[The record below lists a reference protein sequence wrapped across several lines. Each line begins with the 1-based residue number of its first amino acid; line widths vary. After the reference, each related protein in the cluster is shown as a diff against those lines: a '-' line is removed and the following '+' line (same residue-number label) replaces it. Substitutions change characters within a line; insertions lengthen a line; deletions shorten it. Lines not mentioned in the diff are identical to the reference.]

1 VSLTTPSFRI
11 DLNRE
16 RSHQQA
22 KRRRVMEKSETIGVR
37 FSSEITY
44 LLDSA
49 GREAPERFGA
59 LSAMFDVGTI
69 RHLEDR
75 GVGPGWHCLEVG
87 GGGGSV
93 ANWLCS
99 RVGPGGRVVVTDIDT
114 RFLENLKLPNLEVLR
129 HDLTRDPLAEAAYD
143 LVHLRLVLVHLPDKE
158 EILKRLVAA
167 LKPGGWLIDEE
178 FDTQSVPPDPTSS
191 PGEALLKTHV
201 AMGRLMADR
210 GFERRCGRLLFKR
223 FRERGLVNVGAEAR
237 MFMVQSGSP
246 GATLVRAN
254 YQQLRGDMIDAGYVT
269 DREFEED
276 LIRLDA
282 PDFMM
287 PSSILWASWGRRP
300 EA

>member
-1 VSLTTPSFRI
+1 
-11 DLNRE
+11 
-16 RSHQQA
+16 
-22 KRRRVMEKSETIGVR
+22 MEKSETIGVR

-158 EILKRLVAA
+158 EILKRLGRSQARRLAYRRGIRHSICAA
-167 LKPGGWLIDEE
+167 RSDVKSRRGPLENACRHGTID
-178 FDTQSVPPDPTSS
+178 
-191 PGEALLKTHV
+191 G
-201 AMGRLMADR
+201 
-210 GFERRCGRLLFKR
+210 
-223 FRERGLVNVGAEAR
+223 
-237 MFMVQSGSP
+237 
-246 GATLVRAN
+246 
-254 YQQLRGDMIDAGYVT
+254 
-269 DREFEED
+269 
-276 LIRLDA
+276 
-282 PDFMM
+282 
-287 PSSILWASWGRRP
+287 
-300 EA
+300 